1 MSTTVAECPDGW
13 PWTGTWCPM
22 CGPDVACD
30 EDGCC
35 AVCGSTCIGP
45 GAEHAL
51 AWLGRVR
58 ALENELSIAEG
69 ERDDARAVLADAAD
83 RIRRYL
89 A

>member
-1 MSTTVAECPDGW
+1 
-13 PWTGTWCPM
+13 
-22 CGPDVACD
+22 
-30 EDGCC
+30 
-35 AVCGSTCIGP
+35 
-45 GAEHAL
+45 
-51 AWLGRVR
+51 VR